1 MVLCWSW
8 HLKLLRRYPLRSLI
22 SSYDELYF
30 KESFFRGS
38 AASHTPKFFTSKRAV
53 QTVNCHG
60 NFFRLEKIQEL
71 GPIPCDSLYI
81 NLPVNS
87 QAPSLWNLIK
97 CMNGEFFGW
106 GGEAENFT
114 ERVGWGGPGWWWV
127 KKRCD
132 FKGFAYGPRVAVFF
146 VVELLLPGRR
156 TPARSANSLQPALDQ
171 WELFPREA
179 WKRMDPTWRIVDE
192 RNAIGIVV
200 RTQGPFREIFFDFQ
214 RSDEIQEL

>member
-60 NFFRLEKIQEL
+60 DFFRLEKIQEL

-106 GGEAENFT
+106 EARRKTSLKGWVE
-114 ERVGWGGPGWWWV
+114 EVQVGDGW
-127 KKRCD
+127 KKGVISKALLMVQGLP
-132 FKGFAYGPRVAVFF
+132 FFF

-171 WELFPREA
+171 WELFPAKHGRE
-179 WKRMDPTWRIVDE
+179 WIPL
-192 RNAIGIVV
+192 G
-200 RTQGPFREIFFDFQ
+200 
-214 RSDEIQEL
+214 EL